1 MYNYKLIIIFLL
13 LIISVYLFCYSN
25 EYFRN
30 TNFTYLN
37 DSNKCCKISKIIN
50 KNAKM
55 YDNNS
60 FKYKFEITN
69 NCDPIYNNN
78 YRIIKEN
85 DIIDNNIF
93 KIDDCNA
100 NLKLGSCRKI
110 GFECLDFMT
119 ENECKK
125 YNMVWS
131 DKLCNQL
138 PKIEITYP
146 KYEIIQT

>member
-13 LIISVYLFCYSN
+13 IFITIYLFCYKN

-37 DSNKCCKISKIIN
+37 DANKCCKISKVIN
-50 KNAKM
+50 KNATL
-55 YDNNS
+55 YDNNYY
-60 FKYKFEITN
+60 KYKFETTN
-69 NCDPIYNNN
+69 NCDTIYNNN

-85 DIIDNNIF
+85 DLLDDKIF
-93 KIDDCNA
+93 NLNDCN
-100 NLKLGSCRKI
+100 NELKIGSCRKI

-138 PKIEITYP
+138 PKIEITYQE
-146 KYEIIQT
+146 YEIIQT